1 MAAIDRTPG
10 IRPRVTLG
18 RRLDIAARRAFPVG
32 CTVLLML
39 ACETPFGFANQAA
52 LLPAVTLACVYFWR
66 LFRPAAMPPMA
77 VFVLGLLLD
86 LLGYLPIGVGV
97 LTLLVVHGVTLRARR
112 VLTRQRFAWVWCV
125 FACVATA
132 ASVLIWALDCL
143 LSVRL
148 LPLAPVLFGTVVASA
163 LYPAIANLLARA
175 HRTVANP
182 ERA

>member
-1 MAAIDRTPG
+1 MAAIDRKPG

-39 ACETPFGFANQAA
+39 ACETPFGFEDQAV
-52 LLPAVTLACVYFWR
+52 LLPASTLGCVYFWT
-66 LFRPAAMPPMA
+66 LFRPSAMPPPA
-77 VFVLGLLLD
+77 VFLIGLLLD

-97 LTLLVVHGVTLRARR
+97 LTLLAVHGVTIRWRR
-112 VLTRQRFAWVWCV
+112 VLTRQRFVWVWCAFGV
-125 FACVATA
+125 LATGA
-132 ASVLIWALDCL
+132 AVVTWAFDCL

-148 LPLAPVLFGTVVASA
+148 LPLAPALFEAVLAIA
-163 LYPAIANLLARA
+163 LYPAIAILFARA
-175 HRTVANP
+175 HRGVADP